1 MAGLGRKVFTAGDV
15 LTAAQVQGFLQDQAV
30 MVFAGTA
37 ARSSAIATPS
47 EGMVAITTDTD
58 ELQYYN
64 GSSWVA
70 GLPFGAWTSYTPT
83 LTNITLGT
91 GGTTSF
97 KYAQLGKVVV
107 VRGNITLGT
116 SGTVTGANTVTL
128 PVTANS
134 DYVVGVPMGD
144 VIFTNNTN
152 YYPGTVLTISTTT
165 VRLLATNAAGT
176 IAVASEPT
184 STSPFFWASGHKF
197 LMTFTYEAA

>member
-1 MAGLGRKVFTAGDV
+1 MATTTPNNGWAVPTSTDYVKDGALAIETLGDAIDTSVGTGL
-15 LTAAQVQGFLQDQAV
+15 L
-30 MVFAGTA
+30 
-37 ARSSAIATPS
+37 
-47 EGMVAITTDTD
+47 
-58 ELQYYN
+58 
-64 GSSWVA
+64 
-70 GLPFGAWTSYTPT
+70 AWTTYTPT

-97 KYAQLGKVVV
+97 KYAKLGKVVV

-184 STSPFFWASGHKF
+184 STSPFTWASGHKF